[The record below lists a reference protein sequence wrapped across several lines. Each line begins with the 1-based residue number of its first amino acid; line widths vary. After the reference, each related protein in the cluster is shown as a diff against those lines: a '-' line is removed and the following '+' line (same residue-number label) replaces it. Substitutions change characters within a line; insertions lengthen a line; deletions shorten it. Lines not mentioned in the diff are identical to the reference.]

1 MKATRRSRPAP
12 VLAGLVTAALAL
24 AACSGADDGGSDG
37 GNDGATGGGSGGGTL
52 VVGTTSDPDT
62 LFPWKA
68 TQFQAV
74 HLLQNVYGTLTGFDD
89 ELEVVPALAESWD
102 VSDDGLTMTFHL
114 RDGVTFHD
122 GSELDAEDVVHSLES
137 IMDEATAAVGAA
149 TLASVE
155 GVEAVDPLTVEL
167 TLSAPDAS
175 ILAGL
180 AEVNMAILS
189 AEDTEETLTTDT
201 NGTGPFQLADRVP
214 NEAITLEPFADYW
227 DGAPELDALEF
238 RVIPDETS
246 IVSALQ
252 SGNVHLAVFDD
263 PLVAQ
268 SAEGSGVT
276 VTETPQL
283 AYHVLQLNARQA
295 PLDDVDVR
303 LAIQCAIDRQEV
315 LDTAAQGAGQVI
327 GPITSPAYAS
337 DPAARPC
344 PERDYD
350 QAREHLAAAGYPDGF
365 ELDLMVSQGEYA
377 TSVNEAQNIQ
387 AQLAEVGITV
397 NLDVLEIGAYV
408 DRWIAADFTAA
419 VALNGGRPDPE
430 GQYGRYFP
438 STGNLNEVAGYSS
451 DTLDELFAQGKQ
463 TAEPAERKAIYDEIA
478 RELEDEAAWVWL
490 FSSYTYTATLDGV
503 TGFTPMPNG
512 SLQNLR
518 VTTLA

>member
-1 MKATRRSRPAP
+1 MRTTRRSRP
-12 VLAGLVTAALAL
+12 VLAALLGASLAL
-24 AACSGADDGGSDG
+24 AACSGGADDADG
-37 GNDGATGGGSGGGTL
+37 PDDDATGGGTL
-52 VVGTTSDPDT
+52 VVATTSDPDT

-74 HLLQNVYGTLTGFDD
+74 HVLQNVYGTLTGFDD

-102 VSDDGLTMTFHL
+102 VSDDGLTLTFHL

-122 GSELDAEDVVHSLES
+122 GSDLDAEDVVHSLEA

-155 GVEAVDPLTVEL
+155 SVAAVDPLTVEL

-189 AEDTEETLTTDT
+189 SADTEEGLTTAT
-201 NGTGPFQLADRVP
+201 NGTGPFRLVERVP
-214 NEAITLEPFADYW
+214 NEALTLEAFEDHW
-227 DGAPELDALEF
+227 DGAPELDAVEF

-268 SAEGSGVT
+268 SAEGPGVRIT
-276 VTETPQL
+276 QTPQL

-295 PLDDVDVR
+295 PLDDVDAR

-315 LDTAAQGAGQVI
+315 LDTAAQGAGEVI

-337 DPAARPC
+337 APAARPC
-344 PERDYD
+344 PERDPD
-350 QAREHLAAAGYPDGF
+350 RAREHLAAAGLPDGF

-438 STGNLNEVAGYSS
+438 STGNLNQVAGYSS

-463 TAEPAERKAIYDEIA
+463 TADPAARKPIYDEIA
-478 RELEDEAAWVWL
+478 RELEDNAAWVWL
-490 FSSYTYTATLDGV
+490 FSSYTYTATLEGV

-518 VTTLA
+518 ETTLA